1 MANIHIPPESVDA
14 AALALAEADDGI
26 VDYRT
31 LATAAIRAALAA
43 WPGMMHRPD
52 HLHWPEWPH
61 IILPLNT
68 ESPDA
73 EA

>member
-1 MANIHIPPESVDA
+1 MTDTITIPPEAVEA
-14 AALALAEADDGI
+14 A
-26 VDYRT
+26 VRT
-31 LATAAIRAALAA
+31 HMNLNLATRERAMDAAIRAALAA

-68 ESPDA
+68 ENPDA
-73 EA
+73 ET